1 MLICAGMGISRV
13 ATLSETDWYGTTVV
27 NTFAERFVALG
38 GQVSTTLTLPKV
50 TTDYS
55 DVVAR
60 IKDSRAQ
67 AAWRAL
73 LRSRPTTPPLP

>member
-1 MLICAGMGISRV
+1 MGISRV

-38 GQVSTTLTLPKV
+38 GQVTTTLTLPKV

-55 DVVAR
+55 DAVAR

-67 AAWRAL
+67 AVVFGGCHRRASNCG
-73 LRSRPTTPPLP
+73 RR